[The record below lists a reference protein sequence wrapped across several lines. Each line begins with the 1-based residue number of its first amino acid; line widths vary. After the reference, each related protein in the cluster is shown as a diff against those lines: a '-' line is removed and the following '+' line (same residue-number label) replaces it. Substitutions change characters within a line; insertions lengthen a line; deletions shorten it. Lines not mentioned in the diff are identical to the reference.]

1 MLAFY
6 EFRRRPRLIGKYTH
20 QCMFCQELF
29 TQYPLLHMRM
39 CIKQLDAPLS
49 LLKAYLY
56 ERQDYYERFI
66 DTIVEDVLPRNEKT
80 KRLIKPVFRQCGN
93 QMPVHGKY
101 VKFWDMPEVGRTDQ
115 GLILKYPLGLMLPI
129 CIIISANFA
138 NNCTR
143 HTNH

>member
-1 MLAFY
+1 M
-6 EFRRRPRLIGKYTH
+6 
-20 QCMFCQELF
+20 
-29 TQYPLLHMRM
+29 
-39 CIKQLDAPLS
+39 
-49 LLKAYLY
+49 Y

-129 CIIISANFA
+129 CIIISASFA